1 MVYDLTQRDSDGF
14 LMSPSE
20 QFDTASY
27 ALVSETLDVDADVPQ
42 WVIDKLIGTVRIE
55 SESEQSVF
63 LGIAAESDADSYLG
77 DVRRAVVTDIDDPDY
92 SPRPGGPPASPP
104 TERDLLGGLYE
115 RAPGIRCST
124 GTSRTVTG

>member
-1 MVYDLTQRDSDGF
+1 
-14 LMSPSE
+14 MSPSE
-20 QFDTASY
+20 QFDTAAY

-63 LGIAAESDADSYLG
+63 VGIAAESDADSYLG

-104 TERDLLGGLYE
+104 GERDLLGGIDDA
-115 RAPGIRCST
+115 APVIRCST
-124 GTSRTVTG
+124 GTSRTATG